1 MRLRFTNDFNFLI
14 LELYRDGTLS
24 EGDINS
30 NFKKVFKSFKLD
42 IKTQEAFQRLQNLER
57 EARYFKWNLFFTDIV
72 NCNDTVQ

>member
-42 IKTQEAFQRLQNLER
+42 IKTQEAFQRLQKRSL
-57 EARYFKWNLFFTDIV
+57 LL
-72 NCNDTVQ
+72 